1 MSAPN
6 IAQQTLAIVAKDLR
20 REWRSKEVL
29 ITTITFAVMLML
41 IFTFS
46 FFQSEKTLLL
56 IFPGI
61 LWVSIIFSGTLAL
74 TRTFA
79 DERESGS
86 LRALA
91 LIPGTQLSLYFGK
104 AITNLIF
111 MVIFEVALIPLLIL
125 AFGVDIGVAPVNFFV
140 AVAAGTLGFV
150 ILGTL
155 LSAMLVHNRLREVM
169 MPLILYPLLVPLFIG
184 GVKAVGVLY
193 TNDAEALAKSWD
205 WIRLMAVMDTI
216 FAVGAPAVFRF
227 VLDAIE

>member
-1 MSAPN
+1 
-6 IAQQTLAIVAKDLR
+6 
-20 REWRSKEVL
+20 
-29 ITTITFAVMLML
+29 
-41 IFTFS
+41 
-46 FFQSEKTLLL
+46 
-56 IFPGI
+56 
-61 LWVSIIFSGTLAL
+61 AL

-91 LIPGTQLSLYFGK
+91 LIPGIQLSLYFGK
-104 AITNLIF
+104 ALTNLIF
-111 MVIFEVALIPLLIL
+111 MVLFEAALIPLLLL
-125 AFGVDIGVAPVNFFV
+125 AFGVNLSVAPVNFFV

-205 WIRLMAVMDTI
+205 WIRLMVVMDI
-216 FAVGAPAVFRF
+216 VFAVGAPAVFRF